1 MPKIVD
7 HDERRAELAGAVW
20 RIINEHGIERVT
32 VRNVVEEAG
41 WSRGVLGHYFSNKD
55 HLLLFAYQ
63 LAAEQTTE
71 RFRQLAEGNQG
82 LAALRAIMLDVQATD
97 EDTRTESS
105 VWLSFLAKAPSE
117 PVFTQEHHQRY
128 AAWRRIVI
136 GVYAQMVEAGE
147 ISPSIDVDLE
157 AEAFFAFTDGL
168 AIQAL
173 VDPVYMTGERVERLV
188 DAYLAR
194 FVAVYPPD
202 TRGGPAPRS

>member
-20 RIINEHGIERVT
+20 RIISEHGIEKVT

-63 LAAEQTTE
+63 LAAERTNE
-71 RFRQLAEGNQG
+71 RFRQLAAANHG
-82 LAALRAIMLDVQATD
+82 LAALRAIMLDVQALDD
-97 EDTRTESS
+97 ETRTESS

-117 PVFTQEHHQRY
+117 PIFTEEHHQRY
-128 AAWRRIVI
+128 AAWREIVTA
-136 GVYAQMVEAGE
+136 VYAQMVAAGE
-147 ISPSIDVDLE
+147 VAPTLDADLE

-168 AIQAL
+168 AIQTL
-173 VDPVYMTGERVERLV
+173 VDPEYMTRDRVERLA

-194 FVAVYPPD
+194 LVAANPP
-202 TRGGPAPRS
+202 